1 MEYLAFLIAVLFFIF
16 LEAFFSG
23 SELALV
29 SVNRAK
35 LNRLAK
41 NDRVLRDFLK
51 NPDSYIT
58 LTLFG
63 YTFSIVLATAFYTY
77 FWLKLTAT
85 KLPQLKG
92 YEPLLAETL
101 IIFTLIFGEI
111 LPKSLFMANAE
122 FLTPLIVKV
131 LYPLKKV
138 LYPIVYTAK
147 VIADFIAEKLKR
159 EPKYLSRKEL
169 VKILTSGRVELSK
182 TRRLLVANILSF
194 RDRRISEIVR
204 PLYEVVMLPE
214 DATVAQAAE
223 KIKESGFSR
232 LPVYATTLQNVV
244 GYIQAYD
251 LLKAKKEES
260 ISRYIRPIRIVGEF
274 ERLKD
279 VLDELIDK
287 KEHIALVVDERGIV
301 IGIVT
306 LEDIVEEITGEL
318 YEENKHQEEEI
329 RRIGPDRWIVNA
341 NLEISELQKL
351 LQLDIPPGIYSTVGG
366 FIQYHL
372 GFIPKKGEVFTFG
385 DYEFRIIEADERKIK
400 KVLITPKGKN

>member
-1 MEYLAFLIAVLFFIF
+1 
-16 LEAFFSG
+16 
-23 SELALV
+23 
-29 SVNRAK
+29 
-35 LNRLAK
+35 
-41 NDRVLRDFLK
+41 
-51 NPDSYIT
+51 

-260 ISRYIRPIRIVGEF
+260 IGRYIRPIRIVGEF

-329 RRIGPDRWIVNA
+329 KRIGPDRWIVNA